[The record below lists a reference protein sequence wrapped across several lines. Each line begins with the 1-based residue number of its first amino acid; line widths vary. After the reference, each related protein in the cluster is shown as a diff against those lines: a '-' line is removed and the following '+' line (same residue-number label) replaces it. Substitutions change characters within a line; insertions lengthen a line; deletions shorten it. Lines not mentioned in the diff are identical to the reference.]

1 MDQKWWVLMRVP
13 GYVTHLTYGT
23 RSEAEALCDEW
34 NETDDLGHTEIHAYY
49 DTEDE
54 ALDEMERL
62 NF

>member
-1 MDQKWWVLMRVP
+1 MRVP